1 MKKPAKKPASPKM
14 IGRIE
19 QIALPDLGIDA
30 LDAKVDTGAATSAL
44 HCMNIEPVERD
55 GQDWIRFTVV
65 LHHEDHDD
73 VQECFA
79 PVHDNRKVKNSGGVA
94 EPRYVIETI
103 MVMGGQSWPVELTL
117 ARRRNLK
124 YRMIIGRQALR
135 TAGLVV
141 NPSRRHLSK
150 PLKE

>member
-1 MKKPAKKPASPKM
+1 MKQPTQKPSSLK
-14 IGRIE
+14 IVGRIE
-19 QIALPDLGIDA
+19 RIALPDLGIDA

-55 GQDWIRFTVV
+55 GKDWIRFTVV
-65 LHHEDHDD
+65 LRHEDHDD
-73 VQECFA
+73 VQECFV
-79 PVHDNRKVKNSGGVA
+79 PYYDKRKVKNSGGIA
-94 EPRYVIETI
+94 ELRYVIATT
-103 MVMGGQSWPVELTL
+103 MTMGEQSWPIELTL

-135 TAGLVV
+135 AAGVVV

-150 PLKE
+150 ALKG

>member
-1 MKKPAKKPASPKM
+1 MKQPTQTPTLPKM
-14 IGRIE
+14 IGHIE

-30 LDAKVDTGAATSAL
+30 LDAKIDTGAATSAL
-44 HCMNIEPVERD
+44 HCINIELVERD
-55 GQDWIRFTVV
+55 GKEWIRFTVV

-79 PVHDNRKVKNSGGVA
+79 PYYDSRKVKNSGGIA
-94 EPRYVIETI
+94 EPRYVIATT
-103 MVMGGQSWPVELTL
+103 MTMGGQSWPIELTL

-135 TAGLVV
+135 AAGLVV

-150 PLKE
+150 PLNG